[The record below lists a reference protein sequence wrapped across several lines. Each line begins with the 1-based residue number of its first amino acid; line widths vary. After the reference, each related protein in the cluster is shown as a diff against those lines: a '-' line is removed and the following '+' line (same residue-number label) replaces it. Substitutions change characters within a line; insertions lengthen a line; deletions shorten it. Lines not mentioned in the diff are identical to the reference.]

1 MAQSSKEETIK
12 RYMEH
17 LNISYE
23 EAVQLYED
31 DKNDFIGDEG
41 EEMQTK
47 AKQTQHR
54 EKADTP
60 NKKRTS
66 KERKIDPDKKYL
78 FDMTYNF
85 LSGLELNET
94 IIGIAAKTETEIT
107 FTYKGAEYTWKLTK
121 HRPPK

>member
-1 MAQSSKEETIK
+1 
-12 RYMEH
+12 MEK

-54 EKADTP
+54 EKADIP
-60 NKKRTS
+60 NKKRTP
-66 KERKIDPDKKYL
+66 KERKIDPDKKNL
-78 FDMTYNF
+78 FDMVYNF
-85 LSGLELNET
+85 LSISELEEEISNIT
-94 IIGIAAKTETEIT
+94 PKTETEIT
-107 FTYKGAEYTWKLTK
+107 FTYKKAEYTWKLTK